1 MRKRLTFKKV
11 MKRLEFGGKRDLIP
25 NIQAHLKPSG
35 GNVMTW
41 ACITSSGTD
50 SLILTDDGAYDG
62 SSKINSSLQKPFVCQ
77 FTKRCN
83 QTDFQAAI

>member
-1 MRKRLTFKKV
+1 
-11 MKRLEFGGKRDLIP
+11 MKWLEFGGKRDLIP

-35 GNVMTW
+35 GSVMTW

-62 SSKINSSLQKPFVCQ
+62 SSKINSEVPFVCQ
-77 FTKRCN
+77 FTKRCY
-83 QTDFQAAI
+83 QTDYQAAI